1 MKRQSP
7 NALMPALLAAFA
19 AFAVADAGAAGPNA
33 VYSYTVPG
41 HNAPMTVDVIMKDG
55 RIEKIITDARES
67 PGVGKDAIRLLAS
80 QMIGRQTVA
89 VDAVTGA
96 TVTSFALRHAVTENL
111 REAGADLSKFQTK
124 IEKAPLAASYD
135 TEVAIVGGGG
145 AGLVAAAAAL
155 EAGGKVVIIEKL
167 GYLGGSTVVSGGG
180 YNAVDPERQNRQGI
194 EDSVEKFF
202 EDTMR
207 GGHETNDPELVRILT
222 SQALE
227 GMHWMEGK
235 GLGFGAKVN
244 TIVGGLYPRG
254 HSAVGGGFGYVNA
267 LKRFIASYPDR
278 VTVLTD
284 TTAKKL
290 VKDASGRV
298 VGVEAEHDGKKLVV
312 NAAKGVVITTGG
324 FAANVELR
332 QKVNTGVW
340 KELVLDAKIPSTN
353 NFKASQGEGLKLAED
368 AGAALINLSDIQL
381 HPGGAPKTGIMSSW
395 PSGRN
400 RIFLNNAGERFV
412 NEDAARD
419 TLCKAIFAE
428 GGEYWILSNHVKY
441 PSLTTLSK
449 LLTVGEMIELGQ
461 AYSGETLDELAKKT
475 GMDPAKLKASVE
487 GYNAVVTGKVE
498 EDEFGF
504 KRATSDDQ
512 PMTEGPYYATPM
524 VPAVHHTMGGIRI
537 DGEARVLDAA
547 GKVIPGLW
555 AAGEVTGGVHG
566 ANRVGG
572 NGIADVVVFGRIAGT
587 NAAEASAK

>member
-1 MKRQSP
+1 M
-7 NALMPALLAAFA
+7 
-19 AFAVADAGAAGPNA
+19 
-33 VYSYTVPG
+33 
-41 HNAPMTVDVIMKDG
+41 
-55 RIEKIITDARES
+55 
-67 PGVGKDAIRLLAS
+67 
-80 QMIGRQTVA
+80 
-89 VDAVTGA
+89 
-96 TVTSFALRHAVTENL
+96 
-111 REAGADLSKFQTK
+111 
-124 IEKAPLAASYD
+124 
-135 TEVAIVGGGG
+135 
-145 AGLVAAAAAL
+145 
-155 EAGGKVVIIEKL
+155 
-167 GYLGGSTVVSGGG
+167 
-180 YNAVDPERQNRQGI
+180 
-194 EDSVEKFF
+194 
-202 EDTMR
+202 
-207 GGHETNDPELVRILT
+207 
-222 SQALE
+222 
-227 GMHWMEGK
+227 
-235 GLGFGAKVN
+235 
-244 TIVGGLYPRG
+244 
-254 HSAVGGGFGYVNA
+254 GGGFGYVNA

-368 AGAALINLSDIQL
+368 AGAALINLSDIQP